1 MIEIKDLWYT
11 YPGRSEPTLKG
22 INLRVEKGEFVLL
35 TGPTGCGKSTLLK
48 TLNGIIPH
56 ESGGILSGSVKV
68 KGMETTDSNQMEIS
82 KEVGLV
88 FQNPDDQIF
97 STIVEDEVAF
107 GPENLCFEQKEI
119 DKKVTEAL
127 QIVGMSDHRLD
138 STNSLSGGQKQ
149 RICIASMLAMEPEI
163 LAMDEPVSQMD
174 PMGTHEVLNTVR
186 ELNRKLK
193 TTILLVEHRLHE
205 LAPFVDR
212 VVIMDNGKIVFD
224 QPASKAF
231 DNLEIFYRL
240 GLRIPEPVE
249 LCHNLGIK
257 ASPLSVSGA
266 LAVLD
271 REIKEN
277 NRIPQLLLNP
287 DKNPVTKTSSRNSSV
302 ENNAHGNNAYRN
314 NDSENNAHGNNAH
327 RNNNSENNDSENNGS
342 ENNAHGNND
351 SIISIQDLWSGYEKN
366 KMVLKGIN
374 LEIRKGERLAIMGTN
389 GSGKSTLLL
398 HLAAILKPDKG
409 NVKVFGEDTKSK
421 NPYSFAGKVG
431 FVFQNPDLMLFCDS
445 AEEEVRFGPVQLKY
459 SNVDERVRNSL
470 EAMSILPLRHD
481 LPQALSRG
489 QRLRTAVASV
499 LSINPELILLDEPTT
514 GQDKVNIEQ
523 MMDFFKNNNSTLI
536 FCTHDIEVAMSYA
549 TRILVMND
557 GQIIAD
563 GKGKEVIK
571 DTETLKKAS
580 LTQPPVVEIANHLGI
595 NAFSVKEIVKTLTS
609 GSVEEINSESIEEI
623 NSGSIE
629 EINSGSV
636 EEINSGSVEE
646 INSGSIEEINSGSAE
661 EINSGS
667 IEEINSG
674 SVEGIK
680 C

>member
-56 ESGGILSGSVKV
+56 ESGGIFSGSVKV
-68 KGMETTDSNQMEIS
+68 KGLETTDSNQMEIS

-97 STIVEDEVAF
+97 STTVEDEVAF

-119 DKKVTEAL
+119 DNKVEEAL
-127 QIVGMSDHRLD
+127 QIVGMSGHRLA

-149 RICIASMLAMEPEI
+149 RICIASMLAMTPEV

-174 PMGTHEVLNTVR
+174 PMGTHDVLNTVR

-193 TTILLVEHRLHE
+193 MTILLVEHRLHE
-205 LAPFVDR
+205 LASFVDR
-212 VVIMDNGKIVFD
+212 IVIMDDGKIVFD

-231 DNLEIFYRL
+231 DHLEVFYRL

-249 LCHNLGIK
+249 LCHSLGIK

-266 LAVLD
+266 LAVLNS
-271 REIKEN
+271 ETFKEKPG
-277 NRIPQLLLNP
+277 IPQLLSNP
-287 DKNPVTKTSSRNSSV
+287 EGNPYAKNSSREASIENDSIENDSI
-302 ENNAHGNNAYRN
+302 ENNA
-314 NDSENNAHGNNAH
+314 SENNF
-327 RNNNSENNDSENNGS
+327 
-342 ENNAHGNND
+342 
-351 SIISIQDLWSGYEKN
+351 SIISIQNLWSGYEKN
-366 KMVLKGIN
+366 RMVLKGIN
-374 LEIRKGERLAIMGTN
+374 LEINKGERVAIMGTN

-398 HLAAILKPDKG
+398 HFAAILKPDKG
-409 NVKVFGEDTKSK
+409 SVKVFGEDTRSK

-445 AEEEVRFGPVQLKY
+445 AEEETRFGPVQLKY
-459 SNVDERVRNSL
+459 SNIEERVRNSL
-470 EAMSILPLRHD
+470 EAMSILHLKHD

-514 GQDKVNIEQ
+514 GQDRVNIEQ
-523 MMDFFKNNNSTLI
+523 MMDFFKNNNSTLV

-549 TRILVMND
+549 TRILVMNE

-571 DTETLKKAS
+571 DTESLRKAS
-580 LTQPPVVEIANHLGI
+580 LTQPPVVEIANQLGV
-595 NAFSVKEIVKTLTS
+595 NAFSVKELVKTLTS
-609 GSVEEINSESIEEI
+609 RSVER
-623 NSGSIE
+623 
-629 EINSGSV
+629 
-636 EEINSGSVEE
+636 
-646 INSGSIEEINSGSAE
+646 
-661 EINSGS
+661 
-667 IEEINSG
+667 
-674 SVEGIK
+674 IK

>member
-56 ESGGILSGSVKV
+56 ESGGIFSGSVKI
-68 KGMETTDSNQMEIS
+68 KGMETTESNQIEIS

-97 STIVEDEVAF
+97 STTVEDEVAF
-107 GPENLCFEQKEI
+107 GPENLCFERKEI
-119 DKKVTEAL
+119 DRKVEETL
-127 QIVGMSDHRLD
+127 KIVGMSGHRLA

-149 RICIASMLAMEPEI
+149 RICIASMLAMSPEI

-174 PMGTHEVLNTVR
+174 PRGTHEVLNTVR

-212 VVIMDNGKIVFD
+212 IVIMDEGKIVFD

-231 DNLEIFYRL
+231 DHLEVFYRL

-249 LCHNLGIK
+249 LCHSLGIK

-266 LAVLD
+266 LALLD
-271 REIKEN
+271 TEDFIKN
-277 NRIPQLLLNP
+277 INIFQP
-287 DKNPVTKTSSRNSSV
+287 SRNPEESTVVIKNSSKKAST
-302 ENNAHGNNAYRN
+302 E
-314 NDSENNAHGNNAH
+314 
-327 RNNNSENNDSENNGS
+327 NNNSENNNSENNNSENNNSENDNSENNNSENNGY
-342 ENNAHGNND
+342 ENNGYENND
-351 SIISIQDLWSGYEKN
+351 CKNNRSSIVSIQDLWSGYEKN

-374 LEIRKGERLAIMGTN
+374 LEINKGERVAIMGTN

-409 NVKVFGEDTKSK
+409 SVKVFEEDTRSK

-445 AEEEVRFGPVQLKY
+445 AEEEARFGPVQLKY
-459 SNVDERVRNSL
+459 SNIEERVKNSL
-470 EAMSILPLRHD
+470 EAMSILPFRYD

-499 LSINPELILLDEPTT
+499 ISINPELILLDEPTT
-514 GQDKVNIEQ
+514 GQDRMNIEQ

-557 GQIIAD
+557 GKIIAD

-571 DTETLKKAS
+571 DTESLRKAS

-595 NAFSVKEIVKTLTS
+595 NAFSVKELVKTLTS
-609 GSVEEINSESIEEI
+609 R
-623 NSGSIE
+623 
-629 EINSGSV
+629 
-636 EEINSGSVEE
+636 
-646 INSGSIEEINSGSAE
+646 SA
-661 EINSGS
+661 
-667 IEEINSG
+667 
-674 SVEGIK
+674 EGIK

>member
-1 MIEIKDLWYT
+1 MIQIKDLWYT

-56 ESGGILSGSVKV
+56 ESGGTFSGSVKV
-68 KGMETTDSNQMEIS
+68 KGLETTDSNQMEIS

-97 STIVEDEVAF
+97 STTVEDEVAF

-119 DKKVTEAL
+119 DKKVEEAL
-127 QIVGMSDHRLD
+127 QIVGMSSHRLA

-149 RICIASMLAMEPEI
+149 RICIASMLAMTPEV

-174 PMGTHEVLNTVR
+174 PMGTHDVLNTVR

-212 VVIMDNGKIVFD
+212 IVIMDDGKIVFD

-231 DNLEIFYRL
+231 DHIEVFYRL

-249 LCHNLGIK
+249 LCHSLGIK

-266 LAVLD
+266 LAVLNS
-271 REIKEN
+271 ENFKEN
-277 NRIPQLLLNP
+277 TRISQLLSNP
-287 DKNPVTKTSSRNSSV
+287 EGNPYAKNSSRKDSIENDSI
-302 ENNAHGNNAYRN
+302 ENNT
-314 NDSENNAHGNNAH
+314 SENN
-327 RNNNSENNDSENNGS
+327 S
-342 ENNAHGNND
+342 

-374 LEIRKGERLAIMGTN
+374 LEIYKGERVAVMGTN

-409 NVKVFGEDTKSK
+409 SVKVFGEDTRSK

-445 AEEEVRFGPVQLKY
+445 AEEETRFGPVQLKY
-459 SNVDERVRNSL
+459 SNIEERVRDSL
-470 EAMSILPLRHD
+470 EAMSILHLKHD

-514 GQDKVNIEQ
+514 GQDRVNIEQ
-523 MMDFFKNNNSTLI
+523 MMDFFKNNNSTLV

-549 TRILVMND
+549 TRILVMNE

-571 DTETLKKAS
+571 DTESLRKAS
-580 LTQPPVVEIANHLGI
+580 LTQPPVVEIANQLGV
-595 NAFSVKEIVKTLTS
+595 NAFSVKELVKTLTS
-609 GSVEEINSESIEEI
+609 RSVER
-623 NSGSIE
+623 
-629 EINSGSV
+629 
-636 EEINSGSVEE
+636 
-646 INSGSIEEINSGSAE
+646 
-661 EINSGS
+661 
-667 IEEINSG
+667 
-674 SVEGIK
+674 IK

>member
-56 ESGGILSGSVKV
+56 ESGGIFSGSVKV
-68 KGMETTDSNQMEIS
+68 KGMETTESNQIEIS

-97 STIVEDEVAF
+97 STTVEDEVAF
-107 GPENLCFEQKEI
+107 GPENLCFERKEI
-119 DKKVTEAL
+119 DRKVEEAL
-127 QIVGMSDHRLD
+127 QIVGMSGHRLA

-149 RICIASMLAMEPEI
+149 RICIASMLAMTPEL

-174 PMGTHEVLNTVR
+174 PRGTHEVLNTVR

-212 VVIMDNGKIVFD
+212 IVIMDDGQIVFD

-231 DNLEIFYRL
+231 DHLEVFYRL

-249 LCHNLGIK
+249 LCHSLGIK

-266 LAVLD
+266 LALLD
-271 REIKEN
+271 TDDFKKNISVSQSSPNPEESTVVIKNSSRRASTEN
-277 NRIPQLLLNP
+277 N
-287 DKNPVTKTSSRNSSV
+287 NSK
-302 ENNAHGNNAYRN
+302 
-314 NDSENNAHGNNAH
+314 
-327 RNNNSENNDSENNGS
+327 NNNSENNNSENDG
-342 ENNAHGNND
+342 D
-351 SIISIQDLWSGYEKN
+351 SIVLIQDLWSGYEKN
-366 KMVLKGIN
+366 KMVLKGID
-374 LEIRKGERLAIMGTN
+374 LEINKGERIAIMGTN

-409 NVKVFGEDTKSK
+409 SVKVFGEDTRSK

-445 AEEEVRFGPVQLKY
+445 AEEEARFGPVQLKY
-459 SNVDERVRNSL
+459 SNIEERVKNSL
-470 EAMSILPLRHD
+470 EAMSILPFRHD

-499 LSINPELILLDEPTT
+499 ISINPKLILLDEPTT
-514 GQDKVNIEQ
+514 GQDRMNIEQ

-557 GQIIAD
+557 GKIIAD

-571 DTETLKKAS
+571 DTESLRKAS

-595 NAFSVKEIVKTLTS
+595 NAFSVKELVKTLTS
-609 GSVEEINSESIEEI
+609 R
-623 NSGSIE
+623 
-629 EINSGSV
+629 
-636 EEINSGSVEE
+636 
-646 INSGSIEEINSGSAE
+646 SAE
-661 EINSGS
+661 GT
-667 IEEINSG
+667 
-674 SVEGIK
+674 K

>member
-22 INLRVEKGEFVLL
+22 INLEVKKGEFVLL

-56 ESGGILSGSVKV
+56 ESGGVLSGSVKV
-68 KGMETTDSNQMEIS
+68 KGIETTDSNQTEIS

-97 STIVEDEVAF
+97 STTVEDEVAF
-107 GPENLCFEQKEI
+107 GPENLCFETKEI
-119 DKKVTEAL
+119 DKKVEEAL
-127 QIVGMSDHRLD
+127 QIVGMSGHRLA

-149 RICIASMLAMEPEI
+149 RICIASMLAMMPEI

-174 PMGTHEVLNTVR
+174 PVGTHEVLNTVR

-193 TTILLVEHRLHE
+193 MTIMLVEHRLHE

-212 VVIMDNGKIVFD
+212 IVIMDNGKIVFD

-231 DNLEIFYRL
+231 DYLEVFQKL

-249 LCHNLGIK
+249 LCHSLGIK
-257 ASPLSVSGA
+257 ASPLSVSGV
-266 LAVLD
+266 LAVLN
-271 REIKEN
+271 REKFKEN
-277 NRIPQLLLNP
+277 TGIPPKFPNLEENIGV
-287 DKNPVTKTSSRNSSV
+287 KEIFRTSSVWNEPSTHTLGDSSIPIGKIPSIPIV
-302 ENNAHGNNAYRN
+302 
-314 NDSENNAHGNNAH
+314 
-327 RNNNSENNDSENNGS
+327 NNSP
-342 ENNAHGNND
+342 
-351 SIISIQDLWSGYEKN
+351 IISIQEMWSGYEKN

-374 LEIRKGERLAIMGTN
+374 LEIQRGERVAVMGTN

-398 HLAAILKPDKG
+398 HLAAILKPHKG
-409 NVKVFGEDTKSK
+409 HVKIFGEDTGSK
-421 NPYSFAGKVG
+421 NPYSFAGRVG

-445 AEEEVRFGPVQLKY
+445 AEEETGFGPFQLRY
-459 SNVDERVRNSL
+459 DNIEERVRYSL
-470 EAMSILPLRHD
+470 EAMSISHLRHD

-499 LSINPELILLDEPTT
+499 LSINPEIILLDEPTT
-514 GQDKVNIEQ
+514 GQDRVNIEQ
-523 MMDFFKNNNSTLI
+523 MMDYFIKNNSTLI

-549 TRILVMND
+549 TRILVMNE

-571 DTETLKKAS
+571 DTESLRKAS
-580 LTQPPVVEIANHLGI
+580 LTQPPVVEIANYLGVD
-595 NAFSVKEIVKTLTS
+595 AFSVKELAEMLTCRR
-609 GSVEEINSESIEEI
+609 I
-623 NSGSIE
+623 
-629 EINSGSV
+629 
-636 EEINSGSVEE
+636 
-646 INSGSIEEINSGSAE
+646 
-661 EINSGS
+661 
-667 IEEINSG
+667 
-674 SVEGIK
+674 EGIK

>member
-22 INLRVEKGEFVLL
+22 INLTVEKGEFVLL

-56 ESGGILSGSVKV
+56 ESGGIFSGSVKV
-68 KGMETTDSNQMEIS
+68 KGLETVDSNQMEIS
-82 KEVGLV
+82 KDVGLV

-97 STIVEDEVAF
+97 STTVEDEVAF
-107 GPENLCFEQKEI
+107 GPENLCFEPKEI
-119 DKKVTEAL
+119 DRKIGEAL
-127 QIVGMSDHRLD
+127 EIVGMADHRLA

-149 RICIASMLAMEPEI
+149 RICIASMLAMMPEI

-205 LAPFVDR
+205 LASFVDR
-212 VVIMDNGKIVFD
+212 IVIMDDGKIIFD

-231 DNLEIFYRL
+231 DYLEVFYRL

-249 LCHNLGIK
+249 LCHSLGIK
-257 ASPLSVSGA
+257 ASPLSVTGA
-266 LAVLD
+266 LAVLN
-271 REIKEN
+271 RENFKEN
-277 NRIPQLLLNP
+277 IRGFQNTLNVEEILSTP
-287 DKNPVTKTSSRNSSV
+287 AIKTPSKPALDNSP
-302 ENNAHGNNAYRN
+302 
-314 NDSENNAHGNNAH
+314 
-327 RNNNSENNDSENNGS
+327 
-342 ENNAHGNND
+342 
-351 SIISIQDLWSGYEKN
+351 IISIQDLWSGYEKN

-374 LEIRKGERLAIMGTN
+374 LKINKGERVAIMGTN

-398 HLAAILKPDKG
+398 HLAAILKPHKG
-409 NVKVFGEDTKSK
+409 NVKVFGEDTRPK
-421 NPYSFAGKVG
+421 NPYSFAGRVG

-445 AEEEVRFGPVQLKY
+445 AEEEARFGPVQLKY
-459 SNVDERVRNSL
+459 NDIEERVRESL
-470 EAMSILPLRHD
+470 EAMSILHLKRDH
-481 LPQALSRG
+481 PQALSRG

-499 LSINPELILLDEPTT
+499 LSINPEIILLDEPTT
-514 GQDKVNIEQ
+514 GQDRVNIEQ
-523 MMDFFKNNNSTLI
+523 MMDFFKNNNLTMV

-563 GKGKEVIK
+563 GKGKDVIK
-571 DTETLKKAS
+571 DVKSLRKAS
-580 LTQPPVVEIANHLGI
+580 LTQPPVVKIANHLGI
-595 NAFSVKEIVKTLTS
+595 DAFSVKELVEMLTCK
-609 GSVEEINSESIEEI
+609 
-623 NSGSIE
+623 
-629 EINSGSV
+629 
-636 EEINSGSVEE
+636 
-646 INSGSIEEINSGSAE
+646 SAE
-661 EINSGS
+661 A
-667 IEEINSG
+667 
-674 SVEGIK
+674 IK

>member
-22 INLRVEKGEFVLL
+22 INLKVEKGEFVLL

-56 ESGGILSGSVKV
+56 ESEGVFSGSVKV
-68 KGMETTDSNQMEIS
+68 KGMETIDSSHMEIS

-97 STIVEDEVAF
+97 STLVEDEVAF

-119 DKKVTEAL
+119 DRKVEEAL
-127 QIVGMSDHRLD
+127 QIVGMPDHRLD

-149 RICIASMLAMEPEI
+149 RICIASMLAMMPEV

-193 TTILLVEHRLHE
+193 ITILLVEHRLHE
-205 LAPFVDR
+205 LAPFADR
-212 VVIMDNGKIVFD
+212 IVIMDNGKIVFD

-231 DNLEIFYRL
+231 DHLDIFYRL

-249 LCHNLGIK
+249 LCHDLGIK

-266 LAVLD
+266 LAMLNG
-271 REIKEN
+271 RNFKESM
-277 NRIPQLLLNP
+277 RIPQTFPNKE
-287 DKNPVTKTSSRNSSV
+287 KNTGVKNNSINASL
-302 ENNAHGNNAYRN
+302 ENNA
-314 NDSENNAHGNNAH
+314 SV
-327 RNNNSENNDSENNGS
+327 
-342 ENNAHGNND
+342 
-351 SIISIQDLWSGYEKN
+351 ISIKDLWSGYEKN

-374 LEIRKGERLAIMGTN
+374 LEIHKGERVAIMGTN

-398 HLAAILKPDKG
+398 HLAAILKPDNG
-409 NVKVFGEDTKSK
+409 SVKVFGEDTKSK

-445 AEEEVRFGPVQLKY
+445 TEEEARFGPVHLKY
-459 SNVDERVRNSL
+459 DNIEERVRNSL
-470 EAMSILPLRHD
+470 EAMSILHLKHD
-481 LPQALSRG
+481 LPQSLSRG

-499 LSINPELILLDEPTT
+499 LSIDPELILLDEPTT
-514 GQDKVNIEQ
+514 GQDRVNIEQ
-523 MMDFFKNNNSTLI
+523 MMDFFKDGNSTLV

-563 GKGKEVIK
+563 GKEKEVIK
-571 DTETLKKAS
+571 DTESLRKAS
-580 LTQPPVVEIANHLGI
+580 LTQPPVVEIANQLGVD
-595 NAFSVKEIVKTLTS
+595 AFSVKELVEMLTCKR
-609 GSVEEINSESIEEI
+609 
-623 NSGSIE
+623 
-629 EINSGSV
+629 
-636 EEINSGSVEE
+636 
-646 INSGSIEEINSGSAE
+646 
-661 EINSGS
+661 
-667 IEEINSG
+667 
-674 SVEGIK
+674 VEGIK

>member
-22 INLRVEKGEFVLL
+22 INLTVEKGEFVLL

-56 ESGGILSGSVKV
+56 ESGGIFSGSVKV
-68 KGMETTDSNQMEIS
+68 KGLETVDSNQMEIS

-97 STIVEDEVAF
+97 STTVEDEVAF

-119 DKKVTEAL
+119 DRKIGEAL
-127 QIVGMSDHRLD
+127 EIVGMADHRLA

-149 RICIASMLAMEPEI
+149 RICIASMLAMMPEI

-186 ELNRKLK
+186 ELNRKLN

-205 LAPFVDR
+205 LASFVDR
-212 VVIMDNGKIVFD
+212 IVIMDDGKIIFD

-231 DNLEIFYRL
+231 DYLEVFYRL

-257 ASPLSVSGA
+257 ASPLSVKGA
-266 LAVLD
+266 LAVLN
-271 REIKEN
+271 RGNFKEN
-277 NRIPQLLLNP
+277 IKDPQDILNAEENIGAKEIFKI
-287 DKNPVTKTSSRNSSV
+287 DSAWSNPSLSAVKTPSTPAVKTPSLSAV
-302 ENNAHGNNAYRN
+302 NNPPV
-314 NDSENNAHGNNAH
+314 
-327 RNNNSENNDSENNGS
+327 
-342 ENNAHGNND
+342 
-351 SIISIQDLWSGYEKN
+351 ISIQDLWSGYEKN

-374 LEIRKGERLAIMGTN
+374 LEINKGERVAIMGTN

-398 HLAAILKPDKG
+398 HLAAILKPHKG
-409 NVKVFGEDTKSK
+409 NVKVFGEDTRSK
-421 NPYSFAGKVG
+421 NPYSFAGRVG

-445 AEEEVRFGPVQLKY
+445 AEEEARFGPVQLKY
-459 SNVDERVRNSL
+459 NDIEERVRESL
-470 EAMSILPLRHD
+470 EAMSILHLKHD
-481 LPQALSRG
+481 HPQALSRG

-499 LSINPELILLDEPTT
+499 LSINPEIILLDEPTT
-514 GQDKVNIEQ
+514 GQDRVNIEQ
-523 MMDFFKNNNSTLI
+523 MMDFFKNNNSTMV
-536 FCTHDIEVAMSYA
+536 FCTHDIEVAISYA
-549 TRILVMND
+549 TRILVMNE

-563 GKGKEVIK
+563 GEGKEVIK
-571 DTETLKKAS
+571 DVESLRKAS
-580 LTQPPVVEIANHLGI
+580 LTQPPVVKIANHLGVD
-595 NAFSVKEIVKTLTS
+595 AFSVKELVEMLTCK
-609 GSVEEINSESIEEI
+609 
-623 NSGSIE
+623 
-629 EINSGSV
+629 
-636 EEINSGSVEE
+636 
-646 INSGSIEEINSGSAE
+646 SAE
-661 EINSGS
+661 A
-667 IEEINSG
+667 
-674 SVEGIK
+674 IK

>member
-56 ESGGILSGSVKV
+56 ESGGLFSGSVKV
-68 KGMETTDSNQMEIS
+68 KGIETINSNQMEIS

-97 STIVEDEVAF
+97 STTVEDEVAF

-119 DKKVTEAL
+119 DRKVSEAL
-127 QIVGMSDHRLD
+127 QIVGMSNHRLD

-149 RICIASMLAMEPEI
+149 RICIASMLAMTPEI

-174 PMGTHEVLNTVR
+174 PVGTNEVLNTVR

-193 TTILLVEHRLHE
+193 TTIFLVEHRLHE

-212 VVIMDNGKIVFD
+212 IVIMDDGKIVFD

-231 DNLEIFYRL
+231 DHLEIFYRL
-240 GLRIPEPVE
+240 GLRIPESVE
-249 LCHNLGIK
+249 LCHSLGIK
-257 ASPLSVSGA
+257 ASPLSVRGT
-266 LAVLD
+266 LAVLYK
-271 REIKEN
+271 EKVKEN
-277 NRIPQLLLNP
+277 IGVSQLLRNP
-287 DKNPVTKTSSRNSSV
+287 EKNTIIKTSLRKVSV
-302 ENNAHGNNAYRN
+302 ENNAYGNNALEKN
-314 NDSENNAHGNNAH
+314 TH
-327 RNNNSENNDSENNGS
+327 RNNASEKNS
-342 ENNAHGNND
+342 
-351 SIISIQDLWSGYEKN
+351 SIISIQNLWSGYEKN
-366 KMVLKGIN
+366 KMVLKGLN
-374 LEIRKGERLAIMGTN
+374 LEIRKGEGVAIMGTN

-409 NVKVFGEDTKSK
+409 SVKIFGEDTKSK

-445 AEEEVRFGPVQLKY
+445 AEEEVRFGPAQLKY
-459 SNVDERVRNSL
+459 SNIEERVRTSL
-470 EAMSILPLRHD
+470 EAMSITSLRHD

-514 GQDKVNIEQ
+514 GQDRGNIEQ

-536 FCTHDIEVAMSYA
+536 FCTHDIEVALSYA
-549 TRILVMND
+549 TRILVMNE

-563 GKGKEVIK
+563 GRGKEVIK

-595 NAFSVKEIVKTLTS
+595 NACSVKELVKTLTS
-609 GSVEEINSESIEEI
+609 RN
-623 NSGSIE
+623 
-629 EINSGSV
+629 
-636 EEINSGSVEE
+636 
-646 INSGSIEEINSGSAE
+646 
-661 EINSGS
+661 
-667 IEEINSG
+667 
-674 SVEGIK
+674 VEGMK

>member
-56 ESGGILSGSVKV
+56 ESGGIFSGSVKV
-68 KGMETTDSNQMEIS
+68 KGMETTESNQIEIS

-97 STIVEDEVAF
+97 STTVEDEVAF
-107 GPENLCFEQKEI
+107 GPENLCFERKEI
-119 DKKVTEAL
+119 DRKVEEAL
-127 QIVGMSDHRLD
+127 QIVGMSGHRLA

-149 RICIASMLAMEPEI
+149 RICIASMLAMTPEV

-174 PMGTHEVLNTVR
+174 PRGTHEVLNTVR

-212 VVIMDNGKIVFD
+212 IVIMDGGQIVFD

-231 DNLEIFYRL
+231 DHLEVFYRL

-249 LCHNLGIK
+249 LCHSLGIK

-271 REIKEN
+271 TENFKKNISVFQSSPNPEESTVIK
-277 NRIPQLLLNP
+277 
-287 DKNPVTKTSSRNSSV
+287 NSSK
-302 ENNAHGNNAYRN
+302 EI
-314 NDSENNAHGNNAH
+314 STE
-327 RNNNSENNDSENNGS
+327 NNNSENNGPENNNSENNNSENNG
-342 ENNAHGNND
+342 G
-351 SIISIQDLWSGYEKN
+351 SIVLIQDLWSGYEKN

-374 LEIRKGERLAIMGTN
+374 LEINKGERVAIMGMN

-409 NVKVFGEDTKSK
+409 SVKVFEEDTRSK

-445 AEEEVRFGPVQLKY
+445 AEEEARFGPVQLKY
-459 SNVDERVRNSL
+459 SNIEERVKNSL
-470 EAMSILPLRHD
+470 EAMSILPFRHD

-499 LSINPELILLDEPTT
+499 ISINPELILLDEPTT
-514 GQDKVNIEQ
+514 GQDRMNIEQ

-557 GQIIAD
+557 GKIIAD

-571 DTETLKKAS
+571 DTESLRKAS

-595 NAFSVKEIVKTLTS
+595 NAFSVKELVKTLTAR
-609 GSVEEINSESIEEI
+609 
-623 NSGSIE
+623 
-629 EINSGSV
+629 
-636 EEINSGSVEE
+636 
-646 INSGSIEEINSGSAE
+646 SAE
-661 EINSGS
+661 R
-667 IEEINSG
+667 
-674 SVEGIK
+674 IK

>member
-149 RICIASMLAMEPEI
+149 RICIASMLAMNPEI

-249 LCHNLGIK
+249 LCHSLGIK

-271 REIKEN
+271 REIIKEN

-287 DKNPVTKTSSRNSSV
+287 DENPVTRTSSRKASV
-302 ENNAHGNNAYRN
+302 ENNAFEN
-314 NDSENNAHGNNAH
+314 NDSENNAH
-327 RNNNSENNDSENNGS
+327 RNNTSENNDSE
-342 ENNAHGNND
+342 NND

-366 KMVLKGIN
+366 KMILKGIN
-374 LEIRKGERLAIMGTN
+374 LEISKGERVAIMGTN

-409 NVKVFGEDTKSK
+409 SVRVFGEETRSK

-459 SNVDERVRNSL
+459 SNVEERVRNSL

-514 GQDKVNIEQ
+514 GQDRVNIEQ

-549 TRILVMND
+549 TRILVMNE
-557 GQIIAD
+557 GKIIAD
-563 GKGKEVIK
+563 GKGREVIK
-571 DTETLKKAS
+571 DTETLRKAS

-595 NAFSVKEIVKTLTS
+595 NAFSVKELVKTLTS
-609 GSVEEINSESIEEI
+609 RSIE
-623 NSGSIE
+623 G
-629 EINSGSV
+629 INSGSV
-636 EEINSGSVEE
+636 EEINSR
-646 INSGSIEEINSGSAE
+646 
-661 EINSGS
+661 
-667 IEEINSG
+667 

>member
-56 ESGGILSGSVKV
+56 ESGGIFSGSVKV

-97 STIVEDEVAF
+97 STTVEDEVAF

-119 DKKVTEAL
+119 EKKVEEAL
-127 QIVGMSDHRLD
+127 KIVGMSGHRLD

-149 RICIASMLAMEPEI
+149 RICIASMLAMMPEV

-174 PMGTHEVLNTVR
+174 PRGTHEVLNTVR

-193 TTILLVEHRLHE
+193 MTILLVEHRLHE
-205 LAPFVDR
+205 LAPFADR
-212 VVIMDNGKIVFD
+212 IVIMDDGKIVFD

-249 LCHNLGIK
+249 LCHSLEIK

-271 REIKEN
+271 REIFKGNIRVPPNFLNVDEDTGAKESL
-277 NRIPQLLLNP
+277 RIN
-287 DKNPVTKTSSRNSSV
+287 SAWSNSSMPAV
-302 ENNAHGNNAYRN
+302 
-314 NDSENNAHGNNAH
+314 
-327 RNNNSENNDSENNGS
+327 NSPP
-342 ENNAHGNND
+342 
-351 SIISIQDLWSGYEKN
+351 IISIQDMWAGYEKN

-374 LEIRKGERLAIMGTN
+374 LEIRKGERVAIMGTN

-398 HLAAILKPDKG
+398 NLAAILKPHKG
-409 NVKVFGEDTKSK
+409 NVKVFGDDTRSK
-421 NPYSFAGKVG
+421 NPYSFAGRVG

-445 AEEEVRFGPVQLKY
+445 AEEEARFGPVQLKY
-459 SNVDERVRNSL
+459 NNIEERVRDSL
-470 EAMSILPLRHD
+470 EAMSILDLKYD

-514 GQDKVNIEQ
+514 GQDMVNIEQ
-523 MMDFFKNNNSTLI
+523 MMNYFKNNHSTMV

-549 TRILVMND
+549 TRILVMNE
-557 GQIIAD
+557 GRIIAD
-563 GKGKEVIK
+563 GEGREIIK
-571 DTETLKKAS
+571 NIDILREAS
-580 LTQPPVVEIANHLGI
+580 LTQPPVVEIANYLGVD
-595 NAFSVKEIVKTLTS
+595 AFSVTELVEMLTRRNSEI
-609 GSVEEINSESIEEI
+609 INSEVIISEVI
-623 NSGSIE
+623 NSE
-629 EINSGSV
+629 V
-636 EEINSGSVEE
+636 
-646 INSGSIEEINSGSAE
+646 
-661 EINSGS
+661 
-667 IEEINSG
+667 
-674 SVEGIK
+674 IK
-680 C
+680 CEVIRC